1 MNVLQNRLPLDEDHI
16 ARLIEFGFNREQAEE
31 MAFLSDLMKV
41 RGLMVTNDYSVVAA
55 FNAVRTRRDPD
66 DTTEEEEEEDSSTD
80 SEVEAKRV
88 KLDPEYVPSALTS
101 SCSNTAASHDEDEEE
116 EEKKDEDRGGR
127 TERERIM

>member
-1 MNVLQNRLPLDEDHI
+1 
-16 ARLIEFGFNREQAEE
+16 

-41 RGLMVTNDYSVVAA
+41 RGLMVTNDYSVVA
-55 FNAVRTRRDPD
+55 
-66 DTTEEEEEEDSSTD
+66 EL
-80 SEVEAKRV
+80 EVEAKRV

>member
-1 MNVLQNRLPLDEDHI
+1 M
-16 ARLIEFGFNREQAEE
+16 AENAE
-31 MAFLSDLMKV
+31 NGLKCWKV
-41 RGLMVTNDYSVVAA
+41 ACYFKKIIKWLMVTNDYSVVAA